1 MKSSFQKIVWL
12 AGGQASNSRLIRGF
26 LGYEKNKRKKKKE
39 KKPFE
44 LTLFF
49 FLILSFFVYSRI
61 EL

>member
-12 AGGQASNSRLIRGF
+12 AGGQASNSRLIKGF

-44 LTLFF
+44 LTLFLNF
-49 FLILSFFVYSRI
+49 NFVI
-61 EL
+61 FCLFKD

>member
-49 FLILSFFVYSRI
+49 FF
-61 EL
+61 